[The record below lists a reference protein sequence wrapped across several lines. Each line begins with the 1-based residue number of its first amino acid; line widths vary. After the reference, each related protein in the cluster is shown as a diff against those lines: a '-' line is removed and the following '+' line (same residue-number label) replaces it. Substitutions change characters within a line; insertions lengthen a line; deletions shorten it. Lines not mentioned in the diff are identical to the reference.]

1 MKKGNI
7 FYFIMTLTILSCS
20 HIPNELE
27 DYINSNYELESN
39 GNVSI
44 DLRKALKTD
53 YDTMYV
59 FDAFTPISVVRSIIG
74 VPDYGNYRA
83 PGTALICS
91 DSEMCKIILT
101 KSKKV
106 VYDDE
111 YYYNDYQVKIDYH
124 SFDTIV
130 GEGIFDGEKMKF
142 IGYKNADSLMQVKKD
157 GDIVTLSKESRGRFR
172 NHGVGSGD
180 HSSMIIF

>member
-1 MKKGNI
+1 MKKRNI
-7 FYFIMTLTILSCS
+7 FYFIMALTILSCS
-20 HIPNELE
+20 HTPNELKE
-27 DYINSNYELESN
+27 YINSNYELESI
-39 GNVSI
+39 GNVSV

-74 VPDYGNYRA
+74 IPDYGDYRT
-83 PGTALICS
+83 PETALICS

-101 KSKKV
+101 KDKEV

-111 YYYNDYQVKIDYH
+111 YYYNDYQVKINYH

-130 GEGIFDGEKMKF
+130 GEGVFDGKKVKV
-142 IGYKNADSLMQVKKD
+142 IGYKNADSLLQVKKD
-157 GDIVTLSKESRGRFR
+157 GEIVILSK
-172 NHGVGSGD
+172 
-180 HSSMIIF
+180 IIKGK